1 MHCPLSRNHHMIKE
15 NEYLHLLWEAQS
27 GNQENIRELVV
38 LVRNKLYPFIYKR
51 TMDHH
56 SAEDLL
62 QETLLVMI
70 QQLRFLKRFESFWS
84 WIHQIAW
91 SKIQQYFR
99 DRRRR
104 LNIEVSVYQQYHQ
117 EKQQTV
123 NKDLLESV
131 AHQESIEKLFA
142 AIRQMEP
149 RSRKVLYL
157 RCVQQLPYG
166 DIAFLVQSTPNE
178 VRVRFCRA
186 KKILKDG
193 MIASCA

>member
-1 MHCPLSRNHHMIKE
+1 MHCPFSGNLHMIKE
-15 NEYLHLLWEAQS
+15 NEHLHLLWEAQS
-27 GNQENIRELVV
+27 GNQESISELVV
-38 LVRNKLYPFIYKR
+38 LVQNPLYTFILRR

-62 QETLLVMI
+62 QETLSVMI
-70 QQLRFLKRFESFWS
+70 QQLRFLKRIESFWS

-91 SKIQQYFR
+91 SKIQKYFR
-99 DRRRR
+99 DRKRQ
-104 LNIEVSVYQQYHQ
+104 LSMEMSVYQQYYQ
-117 EKQQTV
+117 EKQKTID
-123 NKDLLESV
+123 KDMLESV
-131 AHQESIEKLFA
+131 AHQESIEELFT

-157 RCVQQLPYG
+157 RCFQQLPYG

-186 KKILKDG
+186 KKFLKDG